1 MERSQMTFFVSFW
14 DAINGLSKKDQLPL
28 FRAVIQ
34 YGLFGEQREA
44 LTASQSALFS
54 LMRPVIDNCRK
65 KSANAKQNRNKQ
77 EANRK
82 QTGND
87 KENENE
93 IENEIENES
102 YKGAAFDQ
110 FWQAYPRKEGKQKAI
125 AAFERVTVALPVLL
139 EALEKQKKSAQWVK
153 DGGVFIPHPATWLNG
168 KRWEDELLP
177 DQSVPNGATGQLGKA
192 ELDAIER
199 LMGGADERIS
209 GSM

>member
-102 YKGAAFDQ
+102 YKGAAF
-110 FWQAYPRKEGKQKAI
+110 
-125 AAFERVTVALPVLL
+125 ERVTVALPVLL